1 MLLTAGSVTEQ
12 ARQSGEGARP
22 PAARS
27 SQVRKS
33 EITSPHSLVRG
44 DVPNENKVDLRHT
57 QKSTTQNSQEGK
69 SFPENRISS
78 EIRCQITTL
87 YVPSGKSH
95 NRVESFK

>member
-22 PAARS
+22 AAR